1 MADVQP
7 FRAFRYN
14 LARVGALEDVM
25 APPYDVIDPVLQKQ
39 LHDRHPSN
47 VVRLILG
54 YETPEDND
62 GDNRATCREN
72 HSRPAPLGEDGLPNL
87 SRWRVR
93 FACHL

>member
-54 YETPEDND
+54 YEI
-62 GDNRATCREN
+62 
-72 HSRPAPLGEDGLPNL
+72 S
-87 SRWRVR
+87 WRTM
-93 FACHL
+93 FSCKIPSSA